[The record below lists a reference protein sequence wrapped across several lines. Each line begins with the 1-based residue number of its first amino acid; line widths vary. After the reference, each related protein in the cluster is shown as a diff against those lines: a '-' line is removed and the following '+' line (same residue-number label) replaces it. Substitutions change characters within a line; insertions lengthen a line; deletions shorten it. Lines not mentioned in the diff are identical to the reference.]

1 MLVLSRKKG
10 ERILVGDNISIVVV
24 EVKEG
29 RVNLGIEAPKDTT
42 VHRQE
47 VYDAIKREAAKVPF
61 KPKAGE

>member
-10 ERILVGDNISIVVV
+10 ERILIGDNISIVVV

-29 RVNLGIEAPKDTT
+29 RVKLGIEAPKDTT

-47 VYDAIKREAAKVPF
+47 IYDMLKAKE
-61 KPKAGE
+61 KSGG